1 MDSLFEIILGLIVAV
16 LALFGFKK
24 FQPKDLPPELSDD
37 RVEELEEKLDE
48 LEEKE
53 KQLEEDGVKELSPEE
68 VEGYWNG
75 KK

>member
-1 MDSLFEIILGLIVAV
+1 MDSLFEIGLGIVLTL

-24 FQPKDLPPELSDD
+24 FQPKDLPEELSDD
-37 RVEELEEKLDE
+37 RVEELEDKLEE

-53 KQLEEDGVKELSPEE
+53 KELEEEGAKELSPEE
-68 VEGYWNG
+68 VEDYWDE

>member
-1 MDSLFEIILGLIVAV
+1 MELLVGIILGI

-24 FQPKDLPPELSDD
+24 FQPKDLPEELSDD
-37 RVEELEEKLDE
+37 RVEELEEKLDS

-53 KQLEEDGVKELSPEE
+53 KELEEEGAKELSPEE
-68 VEGYWNG
+68 VEDYWDE